1 MNKLAIWGSFTIVK
15 FKNPKTINLQ
25 KLQEAEP
32 SVEVR
37 NFTPFQLSLSLA
49 RTMQM
54 VAQI

>member
-37 NFTPFQLSLSLA
+37 NFTPFQLSVSLA